1 MIEITQL
8 YKLYLET
15 QRVFIDSRMAA
26 NGGIFFALK
35 GDRFDAND
43 FALKAIADG
52 ANYAV
57 VDRKDLSQHQ
67 KCIYVE
73 NTLDTLQQL
82 AAHHRKQL
90 SMPFIAITGSNG
102 KTTTKELTTA
112 VLRQKYHVLATDG
125 NFNNHIGVPLT
136 LLGVKPEHQI
146 AIIEMGANHLGEID
160 FLCKIAQPDYG
171 LITNV
176 GKAHIEGFGSFEGVK
191 QTKSELYRYLVKN
204 NGKGVFLNL
213 ANEHLKDLLPAGI
226 EILSYTTQDETA
238 QLRGEV
244 VNNDRFLLAKALFP
258 KGWLYLKC
266 KLTGAYNL
274 ENILAAARVGIQFG
288 IEPLLIQEA
297 IENYI
302 PQNNRSQITQKG
314 DATFLLDCYNANP
327 SSMLASINNFIEMK
341 GDNKAMVLGDM
352 LELGH
357 ESETEHQK
365 IIDVVMYSGIRE
377 IYLVGNCFRKTLT
390 PDYFQKFNTIYELT
404 QSVGVDYWKDKFVLV
419 KGSRGI
425 QLEKIVK
432 NL

>member
-1 MIEITQL
+1 MIEIPQL

-26 NGGIFFALK
+26 DGGVFFALK

-52 ANYAV
+52 ADYAV
-57 VDRKDLSQHQ
+57 VDRKELSQHK

-73 NTLDTLQQL
+73 DVLLALQNL
-82 AAHHRKQL
+82 ATYHRKQL
-90 SMPFIAITGSNG
+90 SIPFIAITGSNG
-102 KTTTKELTTA
+102 KTTTKELVTA
-112 VLRQKYHVLATDG
+112 VLGEQYHVLATFG

-136 LLGVKPEHQI
+136 LLGVKPHHQI
-146 AIIEMGANHLGEID
+146 AIIEMGANHPGEID
-160 FLCKIAQPDYG
+160 FLCNIAQPDYG

-191 QTKSELYRYLVKN
+191 QTKSELYRYLLNN
-204 NGKGVFLNL
+204 NGKGVFVNL
-213 ANEHLKDLLPAGI
+213 ANSHLNLLLPAGI
-226 EILSYTTQDETA
+226 EILSYTTQNEKA

-258 KGWLYLKC
+258 KGWLFLKT

-274 ENILAAARVGIQFG
+274 ENVLAAARIGLQFG
-288 IEPLLIQEA
+288 IDPLLIQKA
-297 IENYI
+297 IENYS
-302 PQNNRSQITQKG
+302 PHNNRSQITQKN

-327 SSMLASINNFIEMK
+327 SSMAVAIDNFIEMK
-341 GDNKAMVLGDM
+341 GNNKVVVLGDM

-357 ESETEHQK
+357 ESEAEHQK
-365 IIDVVMYSGIRE
+365 VIDMLLHSGVRE
-377 IYLVGNCFRKTLT
+377 IFLVGNCFKQTLC
-390 PDYFQKFNTIYELT
+390 PDYFQKFNTIDDLN
-404 QSVGVDYWKDKFVLV
+404 QSVGNNYWKDKFVLV

-425 QLEKIVK
+425 QLEKII
-432 NL
+432 ND